1 MKAGKL
7 IDALEQL
14 APPALALSWDN
25 PGLICGRRDR
35 EVRKVLVALD
45 AAEPVVERALE
56 EGCDL
61 ILTHHP
67 MIFKPVPKINNDTA
81 LGRKLIKLL
90 GRDICCYAMH
100 TNFDIA
106 PGCMAD
112 LVCEKMG
119 AEKAG
124 PLEPSL
130 GFDGLPLSYGVGFIG
145 TLPEPLA
152 VPELA
157 RRLRQQ
163 FDLKGLVYYD
173 AKQPVSRIAVCPGS
187 GRGMLETALGAGA
200 QVLITGDMGHH
211 DGIDALDEGISLI
224 DAAHF
229 GLEHLFVPFMADYLR
244 DHMPELT
251 VVTDEGDLREFL

>member
-1 MKAGKL
+1 M
-7 IDALEQL
+7 EQL

-67 MIFKPVPKINNDTA
+67 MIFKPVPKINSDTA

-173 AKQPVSRIAVCPGS
+173 ANKGEFEVYYNTEHNGNPTAQRDDCISHATNAELGWNLNDLPMPDTSIP
-187 GRGMLETALGAGA
+187 ETSEQA
-200 QVLITGDMGHH
+200 
-211 DGIDALDEGISLI
+211 
-224 DAAHF
+224 
-229 GLEHLFVPFMADYLR
+229 
-244 DHMPELT
+244 
-251 VVTDEGDLREFL
+251 